1 MNCQPSLQ
9 QRLVDP
15 PNAVALERKAEVDA
29 RAQGLQ
35 KALPE
40 VLPLLQSVPD
50 EVARM
55 AHTIWRA
62 GIGSTRCSLRKLAHT
77 MSSREK
83 YRRENSAK
91 LFPHRQFR
99 CPLPVPRLYHN
110 VALRTNSWGG
120 AGEGIQLR
128 IDRFGRNGQRRQL
141 RSKLLSL
148 SCLD

>member
-50 EVARM
+50 EVAV
-55 AHTIWRA
+55 WRWSWWIVWPLQ
-62 GIGSTRCSLRKLAHT
+62 GPEPQQESLCVIT
-77 MSSREK
+77 VS
-83 YRRENSAK
+83 
-91 LFPHRQFR
+91 
-99 CPLPVPRLYHN
+99 
-110 VALRTNSWGG
+110 G
-120 AGEGIQLR
+120 
-128 IDRFGRNGQRRQL
+128 
-141 RSKLLSL
+141 
-148 SCLD
+148 